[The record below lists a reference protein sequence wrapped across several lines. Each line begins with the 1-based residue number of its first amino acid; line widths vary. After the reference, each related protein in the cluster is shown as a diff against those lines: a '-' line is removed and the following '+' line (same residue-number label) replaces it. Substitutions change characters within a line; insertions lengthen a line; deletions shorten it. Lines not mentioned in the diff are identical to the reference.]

1 MEGVQMSIK
10 GDTRQKTKSQVKEP
24 KRYSVIMHN
33 DDYTPMDFVVQVL
46 VQIFNKGQQEAVI
59 LMMTVHKGGKA
70 VVGTY
75 PYDIAMTKIRIV
87 TSLAEQEGYP
97 FRLSAE
103 EV

>member
-1 MEGVQMSIK
+1 MSTK
-10 GDTRQKTKSQVKEP
+10 GDTRQQTKIQVREP

-46 VQIFNKGQQEAVI
+46 IEIFNKRNEEAVM

-75 PYDIAMTKIRIV
+75 SYDIAMTKIRMV
-87 TSLAEQEGYP
+87 TALAEEEGYP
-97 FRLSAE
+97 FRLTVE
-103 EV
+103 EK